1 MIKNFKW
8 LFLVAATFVAC
19 NSDDDTSTVIEE
31 PLTAGS
37 ADFSKYVALGNSLT
51 AGFSDGALFIDGQKG
66 SYTNI
71 LAEQFSK
78 VGGGEFKIPYM
89 ADNVGGLLFGG
100 TVNPKFGPRLFF
112 NGCGP
117 AAVSGSSTTET
128 FAPNTGGLYN
138 NMGVPGAKSYHLLFD
153 GYGNPANL
161 ALGLANPYFVRFASA
176 SNKSVLQ
183 DAMAQSPTFFS
194 LWIGNNDV
202 LGYALAGG
210 DSSID
215 VITPTANFDFAY
227 TTLVNTL
234 TSGGA
239 KGVVANIPYVTS
251 IPQFTTI
258 PVKPVNPN
266 SYFVDTNEPNCSVVY
281 PTSAGD
287 IATINTINTNLMGAL
302 SSIVPDRFSLLSTTS
317 NNPLIIIDES
327 LEDKSATIVF
337 AATNSGNPTLVALA
351 NYLGATYG
359 KARQTKTGDL
369 IPLTTKPVIGTPNT
383 ALPAAILQQ
392 GLGFY
397 GITYPLQDKHVLI
410 PAEIA
415 ELKTAT
421 ETFNATIESLATSK
435 GLAFVDAN
443 KLMSQVASTGVSSNG
458 YTVKSTYVTGG
469 AFSMDGVHP
478 CPRGYAVIANAF
490 MDAIN
495 KKYGSNLKPVDI
507 SKYRVQFPS
516 SL

>member
-8 LFLVAATFVAC
+8 LFLVAATFIAC
-19 NSDDDTSTVIEE
+19 ESDDETTTVVEE

-37 ADFSKYVALGNSLT
+37 ADFSKFVSVGNSLT
-51 AGFSDGALFIDGQKG
+51 AGFSDGALFKDGQSG

-71 LAEQFSK
+71 LAQEFAK
-78 VGGGEFKIPYM
+78 VGGGEFKIPFM
-89 ADNVGGLLFGG
+89 ADNIGGFSISGNQAPSPLG
-100 TVNPKFGPRLFF
+100 VRKIF

-117 AAVSGSSTTET
+117 ADVSGLSGTVLGASI
-128 FAPNTGGLYN
+128 AASGPYN
-138 NMGVPGAKSYHLLFD
+138 NAGVPGAKCIHLLIP
-153 GYGNPANL
+153 GYAT
-161 ALGLANPYFVRFASA
+161 ANPYFGRIAT
-176 SNKSVLQ
+176 NPTQTVLNYATSQ
-183 DAMAQSPTFFS
+183 TPTFFT

-202 LGYALAGG
+202 LGYALNGGDATLDQITPSAGG
-210 DSSID
+210 PGVGFDASYNAIAD
-215 VITPTANFDFAY
+215 GLTA
-227 TTLVNTL
+227 T
-234 TSGGA
+234 GA

-251 IPQFTTI
+251 IPMFTTI

-266 SYFVDTNEPNCSVVY
+266 SYFADSNEPNCSVVY
-281 PTSAGD
+281 PISAGD
-287 IATINTINTNLMGAL
+287 VATINTINTNLMSVLNA
-302 SSIVPDRFSLLSTTS
+302 IVPDRFSLLSTTS

-327 LEDKSATIVF
+327 LDSKAPEIIAF
-337 AATNSGNPTLVALA
+337 ANNIPALA
-351 NYLGATYG
+351 PLAGYLGATYG

-369 IPLTTKPVIGTPNT
+369 IPLTTRTVIGTQNT
-383 ALPAAILQQ
+383 SLPTPILQQ
-392 GLGFY
+392 GLGAY
-397 GITYPLQDKHVLI
+397 GITYPLQDKHVLV
-410 PAEIA
+410 PSEIA
-415 ELKTAT
+415 ELKVATDAFNTTIKATAD
-421 ETFNATIESLATSK
+421 AK

-443 KLMSQVASTGVSSNG
+443 KLMAQVATTGVSSNG

-507 SKYRVQFPS
+507 SKYRIQFPS